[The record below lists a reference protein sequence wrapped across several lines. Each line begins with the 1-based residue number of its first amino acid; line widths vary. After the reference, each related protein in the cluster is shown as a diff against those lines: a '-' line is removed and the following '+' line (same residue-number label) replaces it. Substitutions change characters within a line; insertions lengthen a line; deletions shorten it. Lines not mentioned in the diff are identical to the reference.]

1 MKLTLSKKI
10 SGISEGL
17 LASFTDLILAC
28 LFLGF
33 GSITDPRLGRS
44 LNYTL
49 AKIDERMQEI
59 NYRSLK
65 RAISHA
71 MDRGW
76 IKGDLNITLEGQK
89 RLKKILPGADYTKKW
104 DGNWYLVSFDIPEKL
119 RGKRNILRAVLRRLG
134 FGRLQNSVWISP
146 FNLLG
151 DIEKTVD
158 DLDIAPYVILSI
170 SDKVGREESRTLA
183 GRIWHISAFQKEY
196 LEFIQK
202 CKTGK
207 MS

>member
-1 MKLTLSKKI
+1 
-10 SGISEGL
+10 
-17 LASFTDLILAC
+17 
-28 LFLGF
+28 
-33 GSITDPRLGRS
+33 
-44 LNYTL
+44 
-49 AKIDERMQEI
+49 
-59 NYRSLK
+59 
-65 RAISHA
+65 
-71 MDRGW
+71 
-76 IKGDLNITLEGQK
+76 TLEGQK

-119 RGKRNILRAVLRRLG
+119 RGTRNILRAVLRRLG
-134 FGRLQNSVWISP
+134 FGRVQKSVWISP

-158 DLDIAPYVILSI
+158 DLDIASYVILSI

-207 MS
+207 MSRAQRFFGYHSIADRDPSLPKELLPRDWLGDEEKNLLNPKNP